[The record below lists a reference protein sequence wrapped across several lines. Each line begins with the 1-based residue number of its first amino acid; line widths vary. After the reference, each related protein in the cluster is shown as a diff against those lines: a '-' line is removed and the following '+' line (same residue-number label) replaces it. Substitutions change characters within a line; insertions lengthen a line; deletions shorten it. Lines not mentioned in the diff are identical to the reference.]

1 MDYYLHLCFAKSFA
15 KNATFLRYSRPT
27 RNLNLLNLIYKAHL
41 PLCYHPHFD
50 PNQPPHIYSPKLFP
64 QPSAP
69 NQKPPLIFS
78 LPPYLPIY
86 HPPLA
91 SIFTSPHI
99 NICPSPTSTF
109 APSPTSTF
117 APQSS
122 DPLLIPPPPHPRS
135 HTTLHHP
142 LLLYTYP

>member
-1 MDYYLHLCFAKSFA
+1 MFCKDIC

-27 RNLNLLNLIYKAHL
+27 RNLNLLNLINKAHL
-41 PLCYHPHFD
+41 PQYYHPHFH
-50 PNQPPHIYSPKLFP
+50 PNRPPPHIYNPKLFP

-69 NQKPPLIFS
+69 NQKPPPLILS

-99 NICPSPTSTF
+99 NICP
-109 APSPTSTF
+109 
-117 APQSS
+117 
-122 DPLLIPPPPHPRS
+122 PPPHPHLPPS
-135 HTTLHHP
+135 PAHTQ
-142 LLLYTYP
+142 LYSTPYFYTPTPNPTSPVKVKVKGRG

>member
-1 MDYYLHLCFAKSFA
+1 MFCKDIC

-27 RNLNLLNLIYKAHL
+27 RNLNLLNLINKAHL
-41 PLCYHPHFD
+41 PQYYHPHFH
-50 PNQPPHIYSPKLFP
+50 PNRPPPHIYNPKLFP

-69 NQKPPLIFS
+69 NQKPPPPPLILS

-99 NICPSPTSTF
+99 NICPP
-109 APSPTSTF
+109 PTSTF
-117 APQSS
+117 APQ
-122 DPLLIPPPPHPRS
+122 PRS
-135 HTTLHHP
+135 HTTLQHP
-142 LLLYTYP
+142 LLLYTYPQPHVPRKS